1 MSEDKEFVDGDFVG
15 NCHCICGKSSDAMS
29 VYSKEI
35 DGEKVVDAYCRSGF
49 CDRSSGYISPK
60 ELDEEGFDL
69 DSIDF
74 NKSTMSVQTDFSDI
88 EELPCRGW
96 KKRFITKTVSEK
108 YGVRT
113 KLAEGTS
120 DVIARYYPVTKN
132 SQIVGYKKRE
142 APKSF
147 MGIGNTKVNNDL
159 FGQHAFEKGGKY
171 VVLVTGEE
179 DAMALAQVLKKD
191 TGEQTFWTPVVSLT
205 GGDGSAIAQVKAN
218 YEFINSFEKVIL
230 MFDAD
235 DSAQAQ
241 VEPVARLLSPGKAH
255 IARLP
260 TGCKDANDA
269 VIKGHSGQL
278 KQCFWKAERFS
289 PIDICT
295 LGQLWDDYENAG
307 TDEIIPLPPYMS
319 LLRTMMNG
327 GPALG
332 EITVIGALTSIGKS
346 IHLNNIVYYGAIE
359 QEYKSGLV
367 YLESSPKEMVE
378 GFLSI
383 HKKENLARKVMT
395 AEQKS
400 ALRGEFEQMI
410 GDDQKI
416 VVVKH
421 DGSFTSV
428 DEMYDKIE
436 WLARVAGA
444 KHILL
449 DPLQQA
455 VPSNENGV
463 IDQFMDRLLKL
474 AKSTNTAITVVS
486 HMRKPDGEDPHAVSE
501 YSLKGSSSIN
511 QVAFN
516 TILLSRDKTH
526 ENPRIRNSTKVTLV
540 KCRRTGSTGAGGWI
554 HYDPDTGEMR
564 QIEDPYAEENADFF
578 GSHPEEADVDL
589 SAESY

>member
-1 MSEDKEFVDGDFVG
+1 MSKDTDRVDGDFIG
-15 NCHCICGKSSDAMS
+15 NCHCVCGKSSDAMS
-29 VYSKEI
+29 VYRKEI
-35 DGEKVVDAYCRSGF
+35 DGEKVIDAYCRSGF
-49 CDRSSGYISPK
+49 CDRKTGYISPN
-60 ELDEEGFDL
+60 ELDAEGFDL

-74 NKSTMSVQTDFSDI
+74 NKTSAPTQTDFSDI

-96 KKRFITKTVSEK
+96 KKRMITKTVTEK
-108 YGVRT
+108 YQVRT
-113 KLAEGTS
+113 NL
-120 DVIARYYPVTKN
+120 DVNGNVTARYYPVTNKGN
-132 SQIVGYKKRE
+132 IVGYKKRSE
-142 APKSF
+142 PKSF
-147 MGIGNTKVNNDL
+147 LGIGNTRVNNEL
-159 FGQHAFEKGGKY
+159 FGQHAFEKGEKY
-171 VVLVTGEE
+171 LVIVTGEE
-179 DAMALAQVLKKD
+179 DAMALAQTLKKD
-191 TGEQTFWTPVVSLT
+191 TGSQIFWTPVVSVT
-205 GGDGSAIAQVKAN
+205 GGDGSAMAQIKAN
-218 YEFINSFEKVIL
+218 YEYVNSFEKVIL

-235 DSAQAQ
+235 ESAQKE
-241 VEPVARLLSPGKAH
+241 VEPIARLLSPGKAH

-260 TGCKDANDA
+260 SGCKDANEA
-269 VIKGHSGQL
+269 VLKGLSGQL

-307 TDEIIPLPPYMS
+307 TDEIIPLPHYMG
-319 LLRTMMNG
+319 LLRAMMNG

-346 IHLNNIVYYGAIE
+346 VHLNNIVYHGAINE
-359 QEYKSGLV
+359 EYKSGLV

-383 HKKENLARKVMT
+383 HKRENLSRKVMT
-395 AEQKS
+395 AEQK
-400 ALRGEFEQMI
+400 AGLRSEFEEMI

-540 KCRRTGSTGAGGWI
+540 KCRRTGNTGSAGWI
-554 HYDPDTGEMR
+554 HYDPETGDMH
-564 QIEDPYAEENADFF
+564 QIEDPYAEDNAEFF
-578 GSHPEEADVDL
+578 GEHPEEAEVDL
-589 SAESY
+589 SGESY